1 MGGEQYAVL
10 AFGPKQSFEV
20 KEWMSKLGIV
30 NKSEFSIKYMKS
42 YYGKE
47 LDENNINEINLVFE
61 YYFNEHTQKYQDEFY
76 SLLRKYGL
84 MILHDDNICWESCY
98 IGMEVKDYDKADV
111 KAMEVIREFCTIF
124 CLLPPTFYAGLVG
137 EFE

>member
-47 LDENNINEINLVFE
+47 LDEKDIDGINLVFE
-61 YYFNEHTQKYQDEFY
+61 RYFDDYEDNYHSKFY
-76 SLLRKYGL
+76 SLLKQHG
-84 MILHDDNICWESCY
+84 MIILHDDNICWESCY

-111 KAMEVIREFCTIF
+111 KAMDLIREFCTIF
-124 CLLPPTFYAGLVG
+124 RLLPPTFYAGLVG